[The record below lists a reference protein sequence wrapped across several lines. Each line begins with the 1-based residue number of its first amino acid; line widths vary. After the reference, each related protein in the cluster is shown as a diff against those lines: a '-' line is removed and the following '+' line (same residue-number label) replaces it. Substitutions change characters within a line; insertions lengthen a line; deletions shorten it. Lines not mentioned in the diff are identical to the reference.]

1 MGKTVVYMFVILS
14 LLCLGLTLV
23 QKGFSQTQ
31 SVNII
36 GYSYYVDESGALDV
50 VGQVQN
56 VGSST
61 VNPVILTGTV
71 FAPGGEV
78 ASTSATQVWV
88 SYLTPGQKA
97 PFYMEFPPPQG
108 STGWALAY
116 IGNITLSVAEA
127 DPTNSYQYSDLKI
140 TSSSGFIGTG
150 ADQGYQGAY
159 GVNGVIKN
167 TGTQPATNITVV
179 GAFFNSTGNV
189 VGVGYTDYLTPTVLV
204 PSNTTTFQIFALD
217 LNQSQVPS
225 NLKIYSYSLLV
236 QTGGPILQGTPPP
249 PTPTPYQSSSTS
261 PPTSGGGSPTSSP
274 SSSKQPAGNSGNS
287 IHTTTYVI
295 VLVAVVLVVL
305 AGAALVLRRSKPQ
318 QTEKE
323 ARKAKK
329 RKAR

>member
-1 MGKTVVYMFVILS
+1 MGKTAVYIFIILS

-23 QKGFSQTQ
+23 PKGFTQTQ
-31 SVNII
+31 SVKII
-36 GYSYYVDESGALDV
+36 GYSYYVDESGGLNV

-61 VNPVILTGTV
+61 VNPVILEGTV

-97 PFYMEFPPPQG
+97 PFIMDFSAPEDT
-108 STGWALAY
+108 SGWSPDY
-116 IGNITLSVAEA
+116 ISNITLSVAEA
-127 DPTNSYQYSDLKI
+127 NATNSYQYPDLKI
-140 TSSSGFIGTG
+140 TSSSPFIGTAATG
-150 ADQGYQGAY
+150 QGYQGAY
-159 GVNGVIKN
+159 GVNGVIEN

-189 VGVGYTDYLTPTVLV
+189 VGVGYTDYLTPTVLA
-204 PSNTTTFQIFALD
+204 PSDTTTFQIFALD

-249 PTPTPYQSSSTS
+249 TS
-261 PPTSGGGSPTSSP
+261 PPTSGGGSPTSSQ
-274 SSSKQPAGNSGNS
+274 SSSKQPATNSENS

-295 VLVAVVLVVL
+295 VFVAVVLVVL

-318 QTEKE
+318 QTAKE
-323 ARKAKK
+323 AKKAKK
-329 RKAR
+329 SKTR